1 MKKKNWKEKIISCAL
16 SLRAKREPRTTK
28 EVLERQTWERLYQ
41 IIKRR
46 YE

>member
-1 MKKKNWKEKIISCAL
+1 MKKKNWKEKIIGCAL

-28 EVLERQTWERLYQ
+28 EVLERQTWERLYR
-41 IIKRR
+41 IIRRR